1 MYKINYELRIM
12 NYELSNKMKKILYY
26 FVVIFTIS
34 SISFAQSVEEKKI
47 AELKPYVEQ
56 FMNYLSKEDFSK
68 IPPML
73 DSMAAAQFKNKFE
86 LISTQ
91 LTFQYGKFHSID
103 EYKYRQY
110 QNYDMLEITCD
121 YDRAVLGYRFV
132 FDSLRK
138 IAGFV
143 IISKE
148 DKDFYK
154 NPEYVDTASFT
165 ERKFEFG
172 VEGWRLPC
180 VLSIPKGEGPF
191 PVVVLVHGSGPN
203 DRDETLG
210 PNKPFRDIAWGL
222 ASRKIAVFRYD
233 KRTLTHRNEFQQMTD
248 SITPFLET
256 IEDAIKAVDTLKYI
270 PEIDKNKIFV
280 LGHSLG
286 GMLLPRIAKGDTAI
300 KGLIIMAGS
309 SRPLEDIY
317 YSQVKYIL
325 NLDSVI
331 SKEENE
337 ELKKIEKQVKA
348 VKSKK
353 LSIKTPA
360 SDLPMNI
367 NALYWLD
374 LRNYKPYELA
384 KKLNKP
390 MLILQGHRDYQ
401 VTYDDFKLWQK
412 ALINRKDVEL
422 KSYPKLNHLFM
433 EGEGMSNP
441 NEYNKEGHVSEL
453 VIKAISGWIHK

>member
-1 MYKINYELRIM
+1 MKNY
-12 NYELSNKMKKILYY
+12 LYY
-26 FVVIFTIS
+26 LILILVITIS
-34 SISFAQSVEEKKI
+34 SLAQTVEEKKI

-56 FMNYLSKEDFSK
+56 FMGYLSKEDFSK

-73 DSMAAAQFKNKFE
+73 DSIATLQLNVYQLE

-91 LTFQYGKFHSID
+91 LTFQYGNFISID
-103 EYKYRQY
+103 EYKYKPY
-110 QNYDMLEITCD
+110 QNYDMLEIKSN

-132 FDSLRK
+132 FDSLKR
-138 IAGFV
+138 IAGFLV
-143 IISKE
+143 ISKT

-165 ERKFEFG
+165 ERQFEFG

-180 VLSIPKGEGPF
+180 VLTIPKGTGPF

-233 KRTLTHRNEFQQMTD
+233 KRTLTQRNKFMQIAD
-248 SITPFLET
+248 SITPYVET
-256 IEDAIKAVDTLKYI
+256 VEDAVKAVDTLKNI
-270 PEIDKNKIFV
+270 PEIDKNKIYV

-286 GMLLPRIAKGDTAI
+286 GMLLPRIGQADTSI
-300 KGLIIMAGS
+300 NGLIVLAGS
-309 SRPLEDIY
+309 TRPLENIY
-317 YSQVKYIL
+317 YSQVKYIFS
-325 NLDSVI
+325 LDSVI

-374 LRNYKPYELA
+374 LRNYKPHELA

-412 ALINRKDVEL
+412 ALVSKKDVEL

-433 EGEGMSNP
+433 EGEGISTP
-441 NEYNKEGHVSEL
+441 NEYNKEGHVSDL
-453 VIKAISGWIHK
+453 VIKAISGWIHMQK

>member
-12 NYELSNKMKKILYY
+12 NYELSIKMKKILYY

>member
-1 MYKINYELRIM
+1 
-12 NYELSNKMKKILYY
+12 MKKY
-26 FVVIFTIS
+26 FYCLIIIITANIA
-34 SISFAQSVEEKKI
+34 SFAQTPDEKKI
-47 AELKPYVEQ
+47 DELKPYVEQ
-56 FMNYLSKEDFSK
+56 FMNYLTKEDFSK

-73 DSMAAAQFKNKFE
+73 DSMASLQLNVYQLE
-86 LISTQ
+86 LINTQ
-91 LTFQYGKFHSID
+91 LSFQYGNFISID

-110 QNYDMLEITCD
+110 QNYDMIEVKCN

-132 FDSLRK
+132 FDSLRR
-138 IAGFV
+138 IAGFLV
-143 IISKE
+143 ISKT

-165 ERKFEFG
+165 ERNFQFG
-172 VEGWRLPC
+172 IDGWRLPAI
-180 VLSIPKGEGPF
+180 LSIPKGDGPF

-203 DRDETLG
+203 DKDETLG

-222 ASRKIAVFRYD
+222 ASRKIAVLRYD
-233 KRTLTHRNEFQQMTD
+233 KRTLTHRNKFMQISD
-248 SITPFLET
+248 SLNPYVET
-256 IEDAIKAVDTLKYI
+256 VEDAIKAVDTLKNI
-270 PEIDKNKIFV
+270 PEIDKNKIYV

-300 KGLIIMAGS
+300 KGLIVLAGS
-309 SRPLEDIY
+309 TRPLEDIY
-317 YSQVKYIL
+317 YSQIKYIL
-325 NLDSVI
+325 SLDSVL
-331 SKEENE
+331 SKEEKE

-353 LSIKTPA
+353 LSINTPA
-360 SDLPMNI
+360 TELPMSI

-374 LRNYKPYELA
+374 LRNYKPHELA

-401 VTYDDFKLWQK
+401 VTYEDFKLWQK
-412 ALINRKDVEL
+412 ALLNKKDVEF
-422 KSYPKLNHLFM
+422 KSFPKLNHLFM
-433 EGEGMSNP
+433 QGEGLSNP

-453 VIKAISGWIHK
+453 VLKAISGWIHKLK